1 MAETRSFGTRPKKNF
16 RERMKNRRHTARPD
30 NPQIATR
37 QQDAHCSLTKTPPP
51 IDQPAKGAEFCAS
64 IHRSENSGD
73 MRNISLDLSRW
84 FELARG
90 VEVWAFAAHSRRIP
104 STKPKILQVSQLVP
118 CLWGGIASAVQLI
131 IRSAIILIIGSV
143 VMASRPDKARILS
156 EHRRGN
162 GGGKNY
168 HSTER
173 FHFGHLAS
181 SVLSCER

>member
-1 MAETRSFGTRPKKNF
+1 
-16 RERMKNRRHTARPD
+16 MKNRRLSARPITCRL
-30 NPQIATR
+30 PRAKK
-37 QQDAHCSLTKTPPP
+37 DADYLTKTPPLLAS
-51 IDQPAKGAEFCAS
+51 QPRGRGSAAL
-64 IHRSENSGD
+64 INRSENSGD
-73 MRNISLDLSRW
+73 IRNISLDLSQCRW

-90 VEVWAFAAHSRRIP
+90 VEVRVFAAHSRRIP

-118 CLWGGIASAVQLI
+118 RLWGGIASAVQLI

-168 HSTER
+168 YSTER